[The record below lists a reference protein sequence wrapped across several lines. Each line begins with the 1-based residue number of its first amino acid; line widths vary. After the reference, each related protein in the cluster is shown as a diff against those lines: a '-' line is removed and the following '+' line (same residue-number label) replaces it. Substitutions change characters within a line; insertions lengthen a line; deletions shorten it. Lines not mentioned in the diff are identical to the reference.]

1 MKNTFLVLFTLSI
14 PLLSKVEVLDRI
26 AVIVDDG
33 VVMESQITKNYEAV
47 VQRYD
52 EQNIPKPPVSELK
65 TQITEKL
72 IIEELQL
79 QLADRA
85 GVRISDS
92 ELNQTF
98 IRLASN
104 NGMELQEFINYI
116 ESTGGSYEEVREDVR
131 KEMIIQR
138 VQRGRVNS
146 EIDITEQEFEAFLA
160 TDESIKALQ
169 PELLVK
175 QILVETNDIA
185 LKALERITNGE
196 NFSDIAKDIS
206 IARNASSGGIID
218 WRKPSDMPELFANA
232 LANKKVGYISEPLQ
246 SGAGFHIL
254 KLENKRGELVQ
265 YEDQWWSRHIL
276 MIPSAIRDDETTI
289 KELSE
294 IRDRILKG
302 EDFAILAEEFSEDP
316 GSSKLGGDLDWLG
329 MGVLDENF
337 EKTMLATAIGE
348 LSEVFESQFGYHF
361 LEVLG
366 RRNHDMTDELIND
379 RAYNVLFERKFD
391 EVLEN
396 TLRSM
401 RAEAF
406 VEFKDLD

>member
-52 EQNIPKPPVSELK
+52 EQNIPKPPESELR

-116 ESTGGSYEEVREDVR
+116 ESTGGNYEEVREDVR

-138 VQRGRVNS
+138 IQRGRVNS

-196 NFSDIAKDIS
+196 NFSDIAKEIS
-206 IARNASSGGIID
+206 IARNLSLI
-218 WRKPSDMPELFANA
+218 
-232 LANKKVGYISEPLQ
+232 
-246 SGAGFHIL
+246 HI
-254 KLENKRGELVQ
+254 
-265 YEDQWWSRHIL
+265 
-276 MIPSAIRDDETTI
+276 
-289 KELSE
+289 
-294 IRDRILKG
+294 
-302 EDFAILAEEFSEDP
+302 
-316 GSSKLGGDLDWLG
+316 
-329 MGVLDENF
+329 
-337 EKTMLATAIGE
+337 
-348 LSEVFESQFGYHF
+348 
-361 LEVLG
+361 
-366 RRNHDMTDELIND
+366 
-379 RAYNVLFERKFD
+379 
-391 EVLEN
+391 
-396 TLRSM
+396 
-401 RAEAF
+401 
-406 VEFKDLD
+406 

>member
-33 VVMESQITKNYEAV
+33 VVMESQITKNYEAI

-116 ESTGGSYEEVREDVR
+116 ESTGGNYEEVREDVR

-138 VQRGRVNS
+138 IQRGRVNS

-175 QILVETNDIA
+175 QILVETNDIC
-185 LKALERITNGE
+185 LLYT
-196 NFSDIAKDIS
+196 SDA
-206 IARNASSGGIID
+206 A
-218 WRKPSDMPELFANA
+218 
-232 LANKKVGYISEPLQ
+232 
-246 SGAGFHIL
+246 
-254 KLENKRGELVQ
+254 
-265 YEDQWWSRHIL
+265 
-276 MIPSAIRDDETTI
+276 DE
-289 KELSE
+289 
-294 IRDRILKG
+294 
-302 EDFAILAEEFSEDP
+302 
-316 GSSKLGGDLDWLG
+316 
-329 MGVLDENF
+329 
-337 EKTMLATAIGE
+337 
-348 LSEVFESQFGYHF
+348 
-361 LEVLG
+361 
-366 RRNHDMTDELIND
+366 
-379 RAYNVLFERKFD
+379 
-391 EVLEN
+391 
-396 TLRSM
+396 
-401 RAEAF
+401 
-406 VEFKDLD
+406 